1 MGASLVAQQWR
12 ICLQCRRHRFD
23 PWVRKIPW
31 RRAWQ
36 PTPVSLPG
44 EAPWTEEPGG
54 LQSTGSQ
61 SVRHDLATT
70 PQPTDE
76 RGDSLHRQLV
86 TCCPDIPLPL
96 SAEVTTTWKCC
107 WHRNPT
113 SAPRPAP
120 PQSLSGPHWAYLSAF
135 SDGCPLDTQGLRRQ
149 RRRSRTDARSWERG
163 ALTALQ
169 RPRDEQSGSSYKWR
183 VPRPCHSWSCTLEK
197 GPSGQWIFAE
207 GRKIGTD
214 SEPKPSREGCNRY

>member
-1 MGASLVAQQWR
+1 MGASLVVQQWR

-135 SDGCPLDTQGLRRQ
+135 SDGCPLDTPRSQKAKTEKQNRCEKLGK
-149 RRRSRTDARSWERG
+149 RRSYRSAKAQRWTVRLLLQVKG
-163 ALTALQ
+163 A
-169 RPRDEQSGSSYKWR
+169 P
-183 VPRPCHSWSCTLEK
+183 TL
-197 GPSGQWIFAE
+197 PQLILHF
-207 GRKIGTD
+207 
-214 SEPKPSREGCNRY
+214 REGAQWSVNICRRKKDWYRQWAQAQPRGV